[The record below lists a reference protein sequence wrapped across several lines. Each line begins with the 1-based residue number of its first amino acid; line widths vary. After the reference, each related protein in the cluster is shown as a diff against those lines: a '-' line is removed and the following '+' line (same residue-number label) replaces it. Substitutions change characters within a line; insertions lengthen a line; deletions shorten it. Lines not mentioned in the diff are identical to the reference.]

1 METAKKGDF
10 IELDYTGK
18 LEDGTVFDTTIEG
31 IAKANDLEKEGHS
44 YKPLVVCVGKGHLLK
59 GLDKHID
66 GKEVGKTYNVK
77 LSPEDSFG
85 KKSAELIQ
93 LISTSKFRKEKMQPA
108 PGLQVNI
115 DGVIGVVKTVT
126 GGRTLVD
133 FNHPLAG
140 RNLDYEFTIRRILID
155 DNEKLNAMISLFGLD
170 ASALVENETARISSA
185 QEIPEEF
192 RKKFSE
198 DVKEAIPSI
207 KNIEFSVKPTG
218 Q

>member
-18 LEDGTVFDTTIEG
+18 LEDGTVFDTTVESA
-31 IAKANDLEKEGHS
+31 AKANGLEKEGHS
-44 YKPLVVCVGKGHLLK
+44 YTPLIVCIGKGHLLK
-59 GLDKHID
+59 GLDQNID
-66 GKEVGKTYNVK
+66 GKEVGKTYNAK
-77 LSPEDSFG
+77 LSPEEAFG
-85 KKSAELIQ
+85 RKSAQLIQ
-93 LISTSKFRKEKMQPA
+93 LISTSKFRKENLQPA

-115 DGVIGVVKTVT
+115 DGIMGIVKTVT

-140 RNLDYEFTIRRILID
+140 RNLDYEFTIRKILTD
-155 DNEKLNAMISLFGLD
+155 ENEKLSAMISLVGLNA
-170 ASALVENETARISSA
+170 ASNVENGNATITSE

-192 RKKFSE
+192 QKKFSE
-198 DVKEAIPSI
+198 DIKDAIPGI
-207 KNIEFSVKPTG
+207 KNVNFSVRPTG